1 MLTVTNL
8 STGYGRK
15 QVLHNIDFTVQP
27 GTFTAILGRNGCG
40 KSTLLSCLSGQQK
53 RWSGSI
59 FWNDMDLSSLPANQL
74 AQTLALLPQGMPTPA
89 LTVAELAACGRTPW
103 RSWGHRLSAEDKAIV
118 DAALERA
125 GVAELA
131 HKQLTHLSG
140 GERQRAW
147 LAMTLAQDTPLLLL
161 DEPTTYLDPAQ
172 QFRFLDTLQALC
184 KGGKTILAVLHDL
197 PLALRYADQVI
208 LMDSGRCVH
217 NGTPQEVLP
226 ALEQVFGLQARM
238 VDGSLVLIP

>member
-15 QVLHNIDFTVQP
+15 QVLHSIDFSVQP
-27 GTFTAILGRNGCG
+27 GSFTAILGRNGCG
-40 KSTLLSCLSGQQK
+40 KSTLLSCLSGQLNL
-53 RWSGSI
+53 WSGSLS
-59 FWNDMDLSSLPANQL
+59 WNDTDLLSLPANQL

-103 RSWGHRLSAEDKAIV
+103 RSWGHRLSDEDRAII
-118 DAALERA
+118 DAALEQA
-125 GVAELA
+125 GIAELA
-131 HKQLTHLSG
+131 ARPLAQLSG

-172 QFRFLDTLQALC
+172 QFRFLDTLQSLC
-184 KGGKTILAVLHDL
+184 KSGKTILAVLHDL

-208 LMDSGRCVH
+208 LLDDGRCIRD
-217 NGTPQEVLP
+217 GTPQDVLP
-226 ALEQVFGLQARM
+226 ALEQVFRLRARM
-238 VDGSLVLIP
+238 VDGALVLIP